1 MNIQIF
7 TNVETDKPVSIN
19 MDTVIAINEVE
30 ACAVLHNMD
39 GYKQDSDIVRAL
51 DDCAY
56 NDMAKATGFAIDAGL
71 NTEEDTWHVQC
82 HFTTNELW
90 EALGFSSGE
99 KYTEKQKMDSLFEN
113 FDEDYALALMVKYWK
128 DIADTPLTTKLLG
141 KSRFRVPQ
149 QRSDSIPTKEE
160 QDDPNVCKKLLCSLV
175 KHDGT
180 LIWDEIVY
188 PGYAEDIESD
198 EFLAM
203 MDALD
208 FARCDDKDHN
218 DLIVTDDIVC
228 LAERMTEEWEGEYR
242 GESACEYVAHVLD
255 AMVGGQLKADEIII
269 DGRMFNA
276 AEGQRIYVS
285 RYTKDIVYDGRT
297 QEYLKKIGKELKK

>member
-1 MNIQIF
+1 MNVQFF
-7 TNVETDKPVSIN
+7 TEAGFLIYIDMTKVASISEA
-19 MDTVIAINEVE
+19 DAGVI
-30 ACAVLHNMD
+30 LRGLD
-39 GYKQDSDIVRAL
+39 GYKKDADIIKNL
-51 DDCAY
+51 SECSNDDLE
-56 NDMAKATGFAIDAGL
+56 KVTGFVIDAL
-71 NTEEDTWHVQC
+71 VHTDEDWNVQC
-82 HFTTNELW
+82 KFTANELW
-90 EALGFSSGE
+90 HALDMPDAGKF
-99 KYTEKQKMDSLFEN
+99 TEKEKRGILFKQFTNE
-113 FDEDYALALMVKYWK
+113 AAHSLMVRYWK

-141 KSRFRVPQ
+141 ESRFRVPQ

-160 QDDPNVCKKLLCSLV
+160 KDDPNVCKKLLCSLV

-203 MDALD
+203 LYALD

>member
-1 MNIQIF
+1 MNVQIF
-7 TNVETDKPVSIN
+7 TDPEVGFLISID
-19 MDTVIAINEVE
+19 MTKVASISEADAGVI
-30 ACAVLHNMD
+30 LRGLD
-39 GYKQDSDIVRAL
+39 GYKKDADIMKYL
-51 DDCAY
+51 SECSNDDLE
-56 NDMAKATGFAIDAGL
+56 KVTGFVIDAL
-71 NTEEDTWHVQC
+71 VHTDEDLIVQC
-82 HFTTNELW
+82 KFTANELW
-90 EALGFSSGE
+90 HALDMPDAGKF
-99 KYTEKQKMDSLFEN
+99 TEKEKRGILFKQFTNE
-113 FDEDYALALMVKYWK
+113 AAHSLMVRYWK

-141 KSRFRVPQ
+141 ESRFRVPQ

-160 QDDPNVCKKLLCSLV
+160 KDDPNVCKKLLCSLV
-175 KHDGT
+175 MHDGT

-228 LAERMTEEWEGEYR
+228 LAERMTEEWKGEYR